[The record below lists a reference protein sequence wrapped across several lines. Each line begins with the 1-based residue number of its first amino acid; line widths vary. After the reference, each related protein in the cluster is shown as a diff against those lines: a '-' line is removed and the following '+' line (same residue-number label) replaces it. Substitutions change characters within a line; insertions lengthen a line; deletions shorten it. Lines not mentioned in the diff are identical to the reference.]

1 MKRGGYGW
9 LLPVALAC
17 GVAAGLACRQSAARS
32 EGSQAAKVAAVA
44 GDGKPQGL
52 IAVEDG
58 TVRRV
63 IEAAVAQVNVT
74 KRYDPAYVKLA
85 YPNGDVPLET
95 GVCSDVLIRAFRAV
109 GVDLQKE
116 VHEDMRRSF
125 AVYPKRWGL
134 KRPDTNI
141 DHRRVPNLMTYF
153 KRRGKAVP
161 VTTNA
166 GDYRPGDVVA
176 WDLGGGI
183 THIGLM
189 TNIPAED
196 GGRLRVV
203 HNIGAGAQVEDVLFS
218 WKIIGH
224 YRFF

>member
-1 MKRGGYGW
+1 MKTRLYSS
-9 LLPVALAC
+9 LFVAALSC
-17 GVAAGLACRQSAARS
+17 GIAAGLACRQSSARGEGNQAAPAAAAAR
-32 EGSQAAKVAAVA
+32 
-44 GDGKPQGL
+44 DGKPQSVV
-52 IAVEDG
+52 AVEDP

-63 IEAAVAQVNVT
+63 IAASVAQVNVT
-74 KRYDPAYVKLA
+74 KGYDPAYVRLA
-85 YPNGDVPLET
+85 YPNGDVPIVT
-95 GVCSDVLIRAFRAV
+95 GVCSDVLIRAFRNV

-116 VHEDMRRSF
+116 VHEDMRQNF
-125 AVYPKRWGL
+125 AAYPKRWGL

-161 VTTNA
+161 VTANA

-176 WDLGGGI
+176 WDLGDGI

-189 TNIPAED
+189 TDIPAEV